1 MGFGIL
7 ELKLKFSLAVS
18 KPGCHAIMIC
28 PTDGSSCVHRPN
40 RWGHHG
46 VSPVFGTVDG
56 ADLPISGHGRS
67 IAVAGSFL
75 LQSAGHQSF
84 SKDVAPDR
92 LEWESLLD
100 FDYS

>member
-1 MGFGIL
+1 
-7 ELKLKFSLAVS
+7 
-18 KPGCHAIMIC
+18 MIC

-92 LEWESLLD
+92 LESESLLD